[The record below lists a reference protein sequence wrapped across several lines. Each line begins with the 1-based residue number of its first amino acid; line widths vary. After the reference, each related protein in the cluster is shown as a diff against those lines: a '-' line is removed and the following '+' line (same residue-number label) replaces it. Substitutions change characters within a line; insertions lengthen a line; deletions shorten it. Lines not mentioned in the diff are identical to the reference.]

1 MFLSSGFCGSGIQAQ
16 LARRL
21 DLKIAQKAAVMVLAG
36 AAVSSRGSTGEPSA
50 HKFTHVVPDKI
61 LFFAGCLTKG
71 ISSQLAV
78 GWGGVPLDSS
88 LHRPLHRAAKMHP
101 TAPLRVAV
109 WR

>member
-21 DLKIAQKAAVMVLAG
+21 DLKITQKAAVMVLAG
-36 AAVSSRGSTGEPSA
+36 AAVSSQGSTGEA
-50 HKFTHVVPDKI
+50 FDHKFTHMVPDKI

-78 GWGGVPLDSS
+78 GWGVPLDSS
-88 LHRPLHRAAKMHP
+88 RHRPLHRAAKMHL
-101 TAPLRVAV
+101 TASLRVAV